1 MRRKQMSIKEIDV
14 IKKLNESG
22 LSFMEIA
29 IKKKMSLWTVKYHL
43 DEVYQESV
51 MRNNLKRN
59 RKIAKKNKEKNE

>member
-59 RKIAKKNKEKNE
+59 RKIAKKKKEKNE